1 MVTPIEAEGN
11 EYYQGKYKEGMIKG
25 PSHERG
31 GVNMLAVEGDF
42 IYPRKYAKQAKM
54 LRGEITKIEDKM
66 KRLENKL
73 SKVSNPQLA
82 ENTYKRSFDKV
93 KDELKYLYEQEE
105 ALKQQVV
112 LEKQIKEQEELEAQ
126 QSMQP
131 ETSSQVPTDM
141 GQEDMYAEEMP
152 EQQFADGGSVGYSS
166 LNQLLTG
173 TRSPITG
180 TVIDPLFN
188 PSTSYFDPNFILGSS
203 GRSRFTGM
211 PYMGANAAFVPSA
224 NPVVSN
230 NRSILTGL
238 PYAGPN
244 ASFVPKPTVNDDGRS
259 QFTGRLYN
267 NQTFNRT
274 ANSSK
279 VNDILSST
287 ERSPVTGMP
296 ISGPNISV
304 VPKTSNNIKPVQTYR
319 DYLTS
324 PAEGTTINQVSN
336 PYIKSPSASNP
347 IDKSKMAYT
356 SPDGKVSPVNFEKV
370 MYNPRSED
378 FKLPSFQ
385 VGDIGV
391 AASSLIPAIY
401 NLYQS
406 RQPVANYNFGRV
418 KPIDYVPLSPEQA
431 LREQRL
437 AASTAANLSTRMPAG
452 MRSGMLANLQAGALK
467 GMQDTRFAYDQQN
480 AQNLNQVRQAN
491 AQIQQQNIALAMQER
506 QLRDAALAARQ
517 QFGATGMSQLGSTL
531 GGVGSAMNQ
540 RQQSS
545 DLMDIMQNMGAYFD
559 ITVGP
564 DGKPQFS
571 YRKNTPASTD

>member
-11 EYYQGKYKEGMIKG
+11 EYYQGRYKEGMIKG

-112 LEKQIKEQEELEAQ
+112 LEKQAKEQAEL
-126 QSMQP
+126 QSQGMPQGLP
-131 ETSSQVPTDM
+131 EGMVP
-141 GQEDMYAEEMP
+141 EDMYDEEVSLANQIPQQQMP
-152 EQQFADGGSVGYSS
+152 VQEFADGGGVGYSA

-173 TRSPITG
+173 SRSPITG

-203 GRSRFTGM
+203 GRSQ
-211 PYMGANAAFVPSA
+211 A
-224 NPVVSN
+224 
-230 NRSILTGL
+230 
-238 PYAGPN
+238 
-244 ASFVPKPTVNDDGRS
+244 
-259 QFTGRLYN
+259 TGRLYN
-267 NQTFNRT
+267 DQLFNPPAT
-274 ANSSK
+274 SSK

-296 ISGPNISV
+296 ISGPNAGF
-304 VPKTSNNIKPVQTYR
+304 VPKVSSNTAPVQTYGE
-319 DYLTS
+319 YLRT
-324 PAEGTTINQVSN
+324 PAQSTGISQVSN
-336 PYIKSPSASNP
+336 PYLKSPAASTP
-347 IDKSKMAYT
+347 IDKSKMTYT
-356 SPDGKVSPVNFEKV
+356 SPDGKVSPVNFEKA
-370 MYNPRSED
+370 MYKPRPED
-378 FKLPSFQ
+378 FKIPGPQ

-406 RQPVANYNFGRV
+406 RQPIANYNFGRV

-437 AASTAANLSTRMPAG
+437 AASTAANVSTRMPAG

-480 AQNLNQVRQAN
+480 MQNLNQVRQAN
-491 AQIQQQNIALAMQER
+491 AQIQAQNIGLAMQER

-517 QFGATGMSQLGSTL
+517 QFGATGMSQLGATL
-531 GGVGSAMNQ
+531 GGVGNAMNQ
-540 RQQSS
+540 RQQSL
-545 DLMDIMQNMGAYFD
+545 DLMNIMQNMGAYFD

-564 DGKPQFS
+564 DGTPQFA
-571 YRKNTPASTD
+571 YRKTPKNTNG

>member
-112 LEKQIKEQEELEAQ
+112 VEKQIKEQEELEAHGMPQ
-126 QSMQP
+126 ELP
-131 ETSSQVPTDM
+131 KDM
-141 GQEDMYAEEMP
+141 VSEDMYDEELSLANQMPQQEMP
-152 EQQFADGGSVGYSS
+152 IQEFSMGGDVFGPTYNMFGVKSPLDITRTGA
-166 LNQLLTG
+166 LNDQTIFGL
-173 TRSPITG
+173 
-180 TVIDPLFN
+180 
-188 PSTSYFDPNFILGSS
+188 
-203 GRSRFTGM
+203 
-211 PYMGANAAFVPSA
+211 
-224 NPVVSN
+224 
-230 NRSILTGL
+230 RSILPTNRNILNTVQPIPVNQQGFNLKGL
-238 PYAGPN
+238 DVSGNQSLGTLGELTSP
-244 ASFVPKPTVNDDGRS
+244 F
-259 QFTGRLYN
+259 N
-267 NQTFNRT
+267 NIYGFN
-274 ANSSK
+274 K
-279 VNDILSST
+279 
-287 ERSPVTGMP
+287 RSPVTP
-296 ISGPNISV
+296 IPINSTSV
-304 VPKTSNNIKPVQTYR
+304 K
-319 DYLTS
+319 
-324 PAEGTTINQVSN
+324 QVSN
-336 PYIKSPSASNP
+336 PYIKSPSASKP
-347 IDKSKMAYT
+347 IDKSKMTYT
-356 SPDGKVSPVNFEKV
+356 SPDGKVNPVNFKKA

-406 RQPVANYNFGRV
+406 RQPIANYNFGRV